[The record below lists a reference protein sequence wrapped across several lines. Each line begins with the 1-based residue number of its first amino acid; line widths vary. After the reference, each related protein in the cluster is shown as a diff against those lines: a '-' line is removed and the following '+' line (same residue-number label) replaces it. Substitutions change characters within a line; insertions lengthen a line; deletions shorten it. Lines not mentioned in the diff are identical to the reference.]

1 MSKVPSRQAR
11 LAHAA
16 KHAELWNAGKK
27 DEWVASWRTICPG
40 EVRMFDPVGTEEKH
54 GFAAATSDAFDMFQS
69 ILKIN
74 MITVQVNGNEMA
86 WVCENHFGTEPNVQ
100 MAHSIETF
108 AWDAAEVPAHQD
120 LLPDARIG
128 RSRGRPLCPSTGRA
142 EIVNAD
148 GDVVEF

>member
-1 MSKVPSRQAR
+1 MSNVPSRRAR

-69 ILKIN
+69 ILKIR
-74 MITVQVNGNEMA
+74 MITVQVNGDEMA
-86 WVCENHFGTEPNVQ
+86 WVCENSFGTEPDVQ
-100 MAHSIETF
+100 SAYSIETLPGIR
-108 AWDAAEVPAHQD
+108 PA
-120 LLPDARIG
+120 I
-128 RSRGRPLCPSTGRA
+128 C
-142 EIVNAD
+142 
-148 GDVVEF
+148 